1 MFATTFYKCLK
12 QLDKQFSIFESFCKE
27 LLCFCLKIKLL
38 FFLKMQNISHRQGGG
53 GGSSR

>member
-38 FFLKMQNISHRQGGG
+38 FFLKMQNIRHRQGGG